1 MVSLASKNPKMVKL
15 EQIGKSV
22 EGRELVVAKI
32 SEGEAGRKPG
42 LFIDAGIHAREWIAP
57 AAALYI
63 ISQLVENPQNRQL
76 LKGVDWYI
84 LPVVNPDGY
93 EFTHTHVRVSLLSI

>member
-1 MVSLASKNPKMVKL
+1 MVKL
-15 EQIGKSV
+15 QQIGKSV

-32 SEGEAGRKPG
+32 SEGETGRKPG

-57 AAALYI
+57 ASAMYI
-63 ISQLVENPQNRQL
+63 LNQLVENPQNHQL

-93 EFTHTHVRVSLLSI
+93 EFTHTDVSNTNSLCFC